1 MTTLET
7 VLLMLVSGAGGVLLG
22 QILRI
27 RVMLDEHY
35 KQMRMRR
42 RARR

>member
-1 MTTLET
+1 MTPLET
-7 VLLMLVSGAGGVLLG
+7 VLLMVVSGAGGLLLG
-22 QILRI
+22 QIIRI

-35 KQMRMRR
+35 KQLRMKR